1 MHELLKLAATW
12 VPKVNPTDVGVPNST
27 ATIDKGL
34 AGVITLLI
42 TGIGS
47 LSIVMIIAGGL
58 MYVISRGDPKMIQ
71 RGKDTVLYSVIGL
84 IVAIAAYAI
93 VGLITQL

>member
-1 MHELLKLAATW
+1 
-12 VPKVNPTDVGVPNST
+12 
-27 ATIDKGL
+27 
-34 AGVITLLI
+34 VITLLI